1 MALVTAK
8 LAELGDLNGANVAKI
23 IDPKIDQFFDAFWDR
38 HFSDFG
44 GFGDPTW
51 AQVGTKIH
59 QKSMS
64 RCVPF
69 SMSFSG

>member
-44 GFGDPTW
+44 GFGEPTW
-51 AQVGTKIH
+51 T
-59 QKSMS
+59 
-64 RCVPF
+64 
-69 SMSFSG
+69 

>member
-8 LAELGDLNGANVAKI
+8 LAELGDLNGANVAKM

-44 GFGDPTW
+44 GFGEPTW
-51 AQVGTKIH
+51 AQVGTKIGWRIDVNID
-59 QKSMS
+59 K
-64 RCVPF
+64 PTF
-69 SMSFSG
+69 LEIL